1 MMRQVMQSYDVLVT
15 PTVAIPAFE
24 ARAAGAVRFDVQQF
38 LGWTPFSYPFNL
50 TQQPAITVPCGLTR
64 NGLPVGLQ
72 IVGPMFNDA
81 MVLRVARA
89 YESVVPVARPTRGI
103 Q

>member
-1 MMRQVMQSYDVLVT
+1 
-15 PTVAIPAFE
+15 
-24 ARAAGAVRFDVQQF
+24 
-38 LGWTPFSYPFNL
+38 
-50 TQQPAITVPCGLTR
+50 AITVPCGLTR

-89 YESVVPVARPTRGI
+89 YESVVPVARPA
-103 Q
+103 